1 MLKKQNYNTK
11 ARRCILDFLETQQE
25 KTVSAADIINY
36 LENNRISVNPATVYR
51 YLNKLS
57 DERMVL
63 KFTGD
68 EPQKAVYQF
77 IGSGKKCEEH
87 IHVKCVS
94 CGKLLHLECGFMR
107 DIKEHLYEEHGF
119 TLQCEGSILYGVCGE
134 CRKKEK

>member
-1 MLKKQNYNTK
+1 MLKRQNYNTK
-11 ARRCILDFLETQQE
+11 ARRYILDFLETQQE
-25 KTVSAADIINY
+25 KTVSAADIISY
-36 LENNRISVNPATVYR
+36 LEENSISVNPATVYR

-68 EPQKAVYQF
+68 EPQKSVYQF
-77 IGSGKKCEEH
+77 IGRSKKCEEH
-87 IHVKCVS
+87 IHVKCVR
-94 CGKLLHLECGFMR
+94 CGKLLHLECGFMH
-107 DIKEHLYEEHGF
+107 DIEEHLYSDHGF